1 MTGSGP
7 EAVVSAILRAQR
19 PCAFDNRFLL
29 SRRVSARS
37 ASATDQFTVAAVL
50 ISEAD
55 RSVTLA
61 KPCHPPWRPGVHS
74 TATTKITLCKSMRN
88 HRAGRLSITR
98 KRVVRTHDL
107 LQRLPASAAGPAGS
121 ACAASGP
128 SASRSRSRTR
138 DITRRVSSVIRAVA
152 ARCSAPSVV
161 SRPSSCVSARSAASG
176 LLSWCW
182 IRTIAFCNSLFD
194 GARGVSSSASFVA
207 APSGLSEEDD
217 FCDGSVTT
225 DAARV
230 WTIVSI

>member
-7 EAVVSAILRAQR
+7 EAVVSAILRTQR

-98 KRVVRTHDL
+98 KRGAHPRST
-107 LQRLPASAAGPAGS
+107 SAATGVGS
-121 ACAASGP
+121 PSGWLSP
-128 SASRSRSRTR
+128 CRLRPFSEPVEVSNQGYHASREFG
-138 DITRRVSSVIRAVA
+138 D
-152 ARCSAPSVV
+152 
-161 SRPSSCVSARSAASG
+161 
-176 LLSWCW
+176 
-182 IRTIAFCNSLFD
+182 
-194 GARGVSSSASFVA
+194 
-207 APSGLSEEDD
+207 PSGGGALLGAECRLE
-217 FCDGSVTT
+217 TE
-225 DAARV
+225 
-230 WTIVSI
+230 